1 MNKNPWFKIDQK
13 SYFHKKKP
21 QNLKC
26 AKIPKNFMKNA
37 CNHVRR

>member
-13 SYFHKKKP
+13 PYFHQKA

-37 CNHVRR
+37 CNHVKR